1 MKNLKQNL
9 QAVAKELKALTK
21 KTEILMKA
29 INKLEKSQPA
39 KKPKIKA
46 IKVRVTKKA
55 PVKKKAKGSTDTDKV
70 LNIIKRS
77 KKGVAVAALKKK
89 TGFND
94 KKISNIVFR
103 AFKAGKIKR
112 ADKGIYRAA

>member
-1 MKNLKQNL
+1 MKSIRQNL
-9 QAVAKELKALTK
+9 QAVSRELKALSK
-21 KTEILMKA
+21 KTESLMKE

-39 KKPKIKA
+39 KNP
-46 IKVRVTKKA
+46 KKA
-55 PVKKKAKGSTDTDKV
+55 FVKKKVKGLTETDKV

-77 KKGVAVAALKKK
+77 KKGVAVTTLKKK

-112 ADKGIYRAA
+112 ADKGVYMAA